1 MTNLNRINMI
11 GKRFNKY
18 DPLPRSY
25 FNIEINIFDDAYNDF
40 VNNFY

>member
-1 MTNLNRINMI
+1 MI

-18 DPLPRSY
+18 DSLPRY

-40 VNNFY
+40 VNNLY